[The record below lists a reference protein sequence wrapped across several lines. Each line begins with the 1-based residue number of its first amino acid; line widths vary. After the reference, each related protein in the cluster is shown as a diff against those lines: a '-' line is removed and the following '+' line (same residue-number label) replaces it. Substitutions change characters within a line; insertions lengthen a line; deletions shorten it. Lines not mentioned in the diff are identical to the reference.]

1 MTAPLTDLLKP
12 GLDAPPG
19 SPAKPSSDLDDLIK
33 LVSNVTDAF
42 TAALFVTEDKG
53 ESLVLTACHSLS
65 RNVVPGATI
74 GLGEGLIGWVA
85 KHNKPVHATQFDRD
99 TRSLMYYQTD
109 ESIKSFMA
117 VPVDGGRGVLAVDSK
132 HTFVFTDKAQKI
144 LGDLAVVVGNTLRFH
159 QVVARE
165 RRYAALLDFA
175 YEVENLSLRFRDKLP
190 FLRGVLAAGLRFTG
204 TESAFFCVL
213 NKTQMK
219 YSIEAIEG
227 PAGRHLIPRTYAL
240 NQGLMGWLM
249 REKRPLVLPRI
260 KASGQRSHVFTSRD
274 PFGSFNC
281 FIGVPV
287 ADFGCLVGAMG
298 FAGSTPRALPWHD
311 DEVNGLWL
319 AGHRLASTLSYFQ
332 AIEP

>member
-1 MTAPLTDLLKP
+1 
-12 GLDAPPG
+12 
-19 SPAKPSSDLDDLIK
+19 LDDLIK

-42 TAALFVTEDKG
+42 TAALFLTEGGGD
-53 ESLVLTACHSLS
+53 SLTLVAFHSLS
-65 RNVVPGATI
+65 KNVVPGARI

-85 KHNKPVHATQFDRD
+85 KHDKPVHATQFDRD

-117 VPVDGGRGVLAVDSK
+117 VPVEGGRGVLAVDSK

-144 LGDLAVVVGNTLRFH
+144 LGDLAVVVGHTLRSH
-159 QVVARE
+159 EVGARE
-165 RRYAALLDFA
+165 KRYAALVDFS

-204 TESAFFCVL
+204 TESAFFCLL
-213 NKTQMK
+213 NKAQQK
-219 YSIEAIEG
+219 YTIEAIEG
-227 PAGRHLIPRTYAL
+227 PAGKHLIPRTYTL
-240 NQGLMGWLM
+240 NQGLMGWLL
-249 REKRPLVLPRI
+249 RERRPLVLPRI
-260 KASGQRSHVFTSRD
+260 KAAGQRSFVFSSRD

-287 ADFGCLVGAMG
+287 ADFGKLVGAMG
-298 FAGSTPRALPWHD
+298 FAGAAVRSTPWHD

-319 AGHRLASTLSYFQ
+319 AGHRLASTLTHFGV
-332 AIEP
+332 IEP

>member
-1 MTAPLTDLLKP
+1 MTVPLTNSLKS
-12 GLDAPPG
+12 GVEAPPG
-19 SPAKPSSDLDDLIK
+19 SPATSSPDLDDLIK

-42 TAALFVTEDKG
+42 TAALFLSENKG
-53 ESLVLTACHSLS
+53 DPLVLTAYHSLS
-65 RNVVPGATI
+65 KNVVPGASI
-74 GLGEGLIGWVA
+74 GPGEGLIGWVA

-144 LGDLAVVVGNTLRFH
+144 LGDLAVVVGHTLRFH
-159 QVVARE
+159 QVLARE
-165 RRYAALLDFA
+165 RRYAALVDFA
-175 YEVENLSLRFRDKLP
+175 YEIENLTLRFRDKLP

-204 TESAFFCVL
+204 TENAFFCVL
-213 NKTQMK
+213 NKAQMK

-227 PAGRHLIPRTYAL
+227 PAGKHLIPRTYAL
-240 NQGLMGWLM
+240 TQGLMGWLM
-249 REKRPLVLPRI
+249 REKKPLVLPRI
-260 KASGQRSHVFTSRD
+260 KASGQRSFVFTSKD
-274 PFGSFNC
+274 PFGRFKC

-287 ADFGCLVGAMG
+287 ADFGRLVGAMG
-298 FAGSTPRALPWHD
+298 FAGSAPRPTPWHD

-319 AGHRLASTLSYFQ
+319 AGHRLASTLSHFQ
-332 AIEP
+332 VIEP